1 MISLKKVI
9 RNARRWQKIAAVRIK
24 RISYSRITGKMEV
37 DDNTP
42 SFVAEKGHYKRF
54 AIPLAYLGNKIFL
67 ELFKM
72 SEEEFGVSSDRP
84 ITLPCD
90 SEYMNYILS
99 LIKRGEAK
107 DFEKVLTNS
116 ITTR

>member
-24 RISYSRITGKMEV
+24 RISCSRITGKMKV
-37 DDNTP
+37 DDNNP
-42 SFVAEKGHYKRF
+42 SFVERA
-54 AIPLAYLGNKIFL
+54 L
-67 ELFKM
+67 EAFCDTISVSGQRNLSRALQDV

-90 SEYMNYILS
+90 CEYMDYILS
-99 LIKRGEAK
+99 LSQRGEAK